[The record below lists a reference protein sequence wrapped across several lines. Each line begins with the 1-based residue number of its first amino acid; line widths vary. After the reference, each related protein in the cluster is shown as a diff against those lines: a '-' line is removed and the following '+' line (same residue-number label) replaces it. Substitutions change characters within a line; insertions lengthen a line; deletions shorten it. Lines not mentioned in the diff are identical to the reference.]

1 MTGPNEFRDEITKV
15 KDGLIDVVEKKVT
28 AATTAATISALVL
41 TFISTYFFKGHVPD
55 VVITLVDTVVIGALT
70 FLGGYIAK
78 HTHRTVV
85 IPPPPVDPTI
95 NQRGL

>member
-1 MTGPNEFRDEITKV
+1 MTGPNEFRNEIGKVEDE
-15 KDGLIDVVEKKVT
+15 LIDVVEKKVK
-28 AATTAATISALVL
+28 AATTAATLSALVL
-41 TFISTYFFKGHVPD
+41 TFLSTYFFKGHMPD
-55 VVITLVDTVVIGALT
+55 VLITLVDTAVVGALT

-85 IPPPPVDPTI
+85 LPPPVDPTI